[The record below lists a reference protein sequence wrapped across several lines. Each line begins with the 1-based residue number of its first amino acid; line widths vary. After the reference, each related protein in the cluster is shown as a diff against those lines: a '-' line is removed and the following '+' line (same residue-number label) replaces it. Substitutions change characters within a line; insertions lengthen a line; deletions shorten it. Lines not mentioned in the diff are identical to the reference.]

1 LGLLQRPVPIEAPNN
16 HTHAPSFLLHFVDQS
31 SPSEHSGRAPESDPF
46 SLKTGSRRPEGMPL
60 ETRQTIAAIHLVRDR
75 VFPFLPTAGEP
86 VCYSYWAMRER
97 EACSTNLGEHNAAIL
112 EAEVAGLEPL
122 NADQQK
128 AIVKEF
134 FELVISANS
143 ALAGFVEYTRA
154 VLEKAVGADKA
165 AAIVGPLE
173 TGRTERAP
181 EGRAPMATVERMGM
195 ALQAVRSKWARTQA
209 ERSKL
214 ELDFDLGL
222 GADAITVEVLKELIR
237 ENPVKM
243 GRATDDWLSGLLKDE
258 PKTETA
264 LSLLQKLAALLIL
277 SDEECASILFKHFD
291 GHECKLAAEAMVKL
305 PSMTIDQQ
313 KEVIEEFAAL
323 APLKEFEARCRNPP
337 AKLAFLPKGGELE
350 ELLAEQRKLAMDF
363 GLQVP
368 TEKIILEVLQEL
380 TRENPMKVIQ
390 AARIWLRSDPLLINC
405 PFAEARLRISP

>member
-1 LGLLQRPVPIEAPNN
+1 
-16 HTHAPSFLLHFVDQS
+16 
-31 SPSEHSGRAPESDPF
+31 
-46 SLKTGSRRPEGMPL
+46 
-60 ETRQTIAAIHLVRDR
+60 
-75 VFPFLPTAGEP
+75 
-86 VCYSYWAMRER
+86 
-97 EACSTNLGEHNAAIL
+97 
-112 EAEVAGLEPL
+112 
-122 NADQQK
+122 
-128 AIVKEF
+128 
-134 FELVISANS
+134 
-143 ALAGFVEYTRA
+143 
-154 VLEKAVGADKA
+154 
-165 AAIVGPLE
+165 
-173 TGRTERAP
+173 
-181 EGRAPMATVERMGM
+181 M